1 MLYNSCPRGVGEC
14 GGDASVGRRCGRWG
28 GRAGWGTAGGGA
40 HIGLSLMSTVTGPR
54 VSAQSRVAG
63 AGGPIAGRGGLGLG
77 YTGIVLLI

>member
-28 GRAGWGTAGGGA
+28 GRAGWGTAGGGDR
-40 HIGLSLMSTVTGPR
+40 R